1 MKELIHQYGAW
12 IVFALVFLES
22 IGLPLPGEAI
32 LVSAAIFAGTTQ
44 ELGIALVLLSA
55 VLGAIVGS
63 TIGFWIGDRY
73 GYPLLLRYG
82 SYIGLTETR
91 IKIAQ
96 YLFRR
101 QGMVV
106 VLIARFVAVLRS
118 VVGFIAGANRMPF
131 ANFMLANSAG
141 AVAWA
146 LFYGLGAYYLAENPG
161 CAAPSLERAT
171 KRPHSLQSALQK
183 ALAIGGGWSGT
194 AVNSG
199 RPERS
204 EILPRRLQRPR
215 WGFGSAAAEP
225 PLTEWRIPMSK
236 SAKKRTAA
244 ATSATAATKTAQQSQ
259 AQTGG
264 VVLQAIACHCNA
276 SIASGCH
283 DRRDNE
289 GHGLAAALG
298 AGLSGWSGAQAS

>member
-22 IGLPLPGEAI
+22 IGLPLPGEAV

-55 VLGAIVGS
+55 VLGAILGS

-82 SYIGLTETR
+82 SNIGLTETR

-118 VVGFIAGANRMPF
+118 VDVHRFEPAPNDA
-131 ANFMLANSAG
+131 A
-141 AVAWA
+141 
-146 LFYGLGAYYLAENPG
+146 GLGWRTLMTGFGPLCMA
-161 CAAPSLERAT
+161 
-171 KRPHSLQSALQK
+171 HSLVVGVKCSVRHSNDKTGDDSEHSVAVFFETHRLLCVAL
-183 ALAIGGGWSGT
+183 I
-194 AVNSG
+194 N
-199 RPERS
+199 P
-204 EILPRRLQRPR
+204 
-215 WGFGSAAAEP
+215 
-225 PLTEWRIPMSK
+225 
-236 SAKKRTAA
+236 
-244 ATSATAATKTAQQSQ
+244 
-259 AQTGG
+259 
-264 VVLQAIACHCNA
+264 
-276 SIASGCH
+276 
-283 DRRDNE
+283 
-289 GHGLAAALG
+289 
-298 AGLSGWSGAQAS
+298 

>member
-1 MKELIHQYGAW
+1 M
-12 IVFALVFLES
+12 FLES

-55 VLGAIVGS
+55 VLGAILGS
-63 TIGFWIGDRY
+63 TIGFWVGDRY

-101 QGMVV
+101 QGMAV

-131 ANFMLANSAG
+131 ANFMIASSAG

-146 LFYGLGAYYLAENPG
+146 LFYGLGAYYLRQRCRGICTTFRDGAGRGRGHRGGLADRVLAAQRTGACGCGRAGDSRAITGGTVGRGRWVILSRIGAARRAGPG
-161 CAAPSLERAT
+161 ICLCERG
-171 KRPHSLQSALQK
+171 ALNGEVK
-183 ALAIGGGWSGT
+183 
-194 AVNSG
+194 
-199 RPERS
+199 
-204 EILPRRLQRPR
+204 
-215 WGFGSAAAEP
+215 
-225 PLTEWRIPMSK
+225 SK
-236 SAKKRTAA
+236 SGADAPLRMV
-244 ATSATAATKTAQQSQ
+244 
-259 AQTGG
+259 TG
-264 VVLQAIACHCNA
+264 
-276 SIASGCH
+276 SIFS
-283 DRRDNE
+283 
-289 GHGLAAALG
+289 
-298 AGLSGWSGAQAS
+298 